1 MATPERI
8 VPIKILGHWE
18 DARVHVTGGDL
29 FIDIPAELIRRVEAR
44 QPGRGEKFGYQL
56 LIERYRI
63 VDLVQGRP
71 RRRASYIGECQEC
84 GAQAGLHALSCSRFP
99 GPSSAPGM
107 CEPPRPLTEAALA
120 ELRALPPSSWE
131 GWPPADYDQ
140 GLPVVEIRQDQLLS
154 LLAEVEERRRG

>member
-8 VPIKILGHWE
+8 VPIKILGHWK

-29 FIDIPAELIRRVEAR
+29 FIDIPAELIRQVEAR

-71 RRRASYIGECQEC
+71 RRRASYIGECPEC

-99 GPSSAPGM
+99 EPSSAL
-107 CEPPRPLTEAALA
+107 ESARSPRPLTEAALA

-140 GLPVVEIRQDQLLS
+140 GLPVVEIRQDHLRA